1 MRYELLRKAASAA
14 QIRFEELEE
23 WHHPQKQGGY
33 QPESVVKKSMIHG
46 FMIWTGATMD
56 WCKLGATKSATMER
70 ELSAVTVSSSLEG
83 AFKLS
88 YMFGLCFAEQSGE
101 SKLLISVQ

>member
-1 MRYELLRKAASAA
+1 MRCELLQKAASAA

-23 WHHPQKQGGY
+23 RHHPQKQGGY

-56 WCKLGATKSATMER
+56 
-70 ELSAVTVSSSLEG
+70 
-83 AFKLS
+83 
-88 YMFGLCFAEQSGE
+88 
-101 SKLLISVQ
+101 